1 MPLSHALFKFTFI
14 VLQDG
19 FAAPEDAEDVPPP
32 PEEEE
37 EY

>member
-1 MPLSHALFKFTFI
+1 MCAS
-14 VLQDG
+14 VVQDG
-19 FAAPEDAEDVPPP
+19 FAAPEDVEDVPPP